1 MKLCQ
6 LLFLLP
12 GLWAQPLVI
21 DCGSA
26 TDQDFTS
33 PSTAFTDASLGAGS
47 LSTLRFGPRFS
58 YRIPAAPGVYLVRL
72 LFVEPNQTQPLRR
85 LFKVSVN
92 GQESPVL
99 DLVAL
104 AGPKTVYT
112 LTTPAVSYWG
122 QIVLDFTGICTGTT
136 CNAIVNTIE
145 VERSAVPLTL
155 QAVAQSYECIKGTTF
170 ASASDQFLPPL
181 VVAPGFGGN
190 AILNTSNCTGIRA
203 VVFTK
208 VNGGTTTVYLMIPYW
223 NAGVELDLQDRTTWR
238 PAPIP

>member
-1 MKLCQ
+1 M
-6 LLFLLP
+6 
-12 GLWAQPLVI
+12 
-21 DCGSA
+21 
-26 TDQDFTS
+26 
-33 PSTAFTDASLGAGS
+33 GAGS

-122 QIVLDFTGICTGTT
+122 QIVLDFTGIVG
-136 CNAIVNTIE
+136 NAIVNTIE

-155 QAVAQSYECIKGTTF
+155 QTVAESYECIQGAAFGQTPDAAVKALAQPGCSGIYLATF
-170 ASASDQFLPPL
+170 YKPDGNRTDAYII
-181 VVAPGFGGN
+181 VRAP
-190 AILNTSNCTGIRA
+190 
-203 VVFTK
+203 
-208 VNGGTTTVYLMIPYW
+208 
-223 NAGVELDLQDRTTWR
+223 AGVPPYTNLATWR
-238 PAPIP
+238 PASIP